1 MKANEVLEVLR
12 ISRITL
18 KRLRDK
24 GIIKAVRK
32 PNGHYEYDEKSV
44 YEYLLK
50 STGKQIERK
59 TIIYARVSTRKQ
71 KKDLENRIELCKQFC
86 ISNGWKIHGIYKD
99 VASALDFDNRK
110 DFNQLIQ
117 EIMQYKVERVVISFR
132 DRLTRT
138 GFNFFENLFKTF
150 GTQIVVI
157 NDYTNEKSDTEE
169 LMEEIFT
176 LLHSFPMKFYS
187 KRRTIKKCIENAIS

>member
-1 MKANEVLEVLR
+1 MKASEVLEVLR

-24 GIIKAVRK
+24 GVIKAVRK

-59 TIIYARVSTRKQ
+59 TVIYARVSTRKQ
-71 KKDLENRIELCKQFC
+71 KKDLENQIELCKQFC

-117 EIMQYKVERVVISFR
+117 EIMQYKVERIVISFK

-150 GTQIVVI
+150 GTQIIVI

-176 LLHSFPMKFYS
+176 LLHSFSIKFYS
-187 KRRTIKKCIENAIS
+187 KRRTIKKCIENAVS

>member
-1 MKANEVLEVLR
+1 MKASEVLEVLR

-59 TIIYARVSTRKQ
+59 TIIYARVSTKKQ
-71 KKDLENRIELCKQFC
+71 KKDLENQIELCKQFC

-99 VASALDFDNRK
+99 IASALDFDNRK

-117 EIMQYKVERVVISFR
+117 EIKQYKVERVIISFK

-176 LLHSFPMKFYS
+176 LLHSFSMKFHS

>member
-1 MKANEVLEVLR
+1 MKASEVLEVLR

-18 KRLRDK
+18 IREK
-24 GIIKAVRK
+24 GLIKAVRK

-59 TIIYARVSTRKQ
+59 TVIYARVST
-71 KKDLENRIELCKQFC
+71 
-86 ISNGWKIHGIYKD
+86 GAKII
-99 VASALDFDNRK
+99 
-110 DFNQLIQ
+110 
-117 EIMQYKVERVVISFR
+117 
-132 DRLTRT
+132 
-138 GFNFFENLFKTF
+138 
-150 GTQIVVI
+150 VI
-157 NDYTNEKSDTEE
+157 NDYTNEKSETEE

>member
-1 MKANEVLEVLR
+1 MKASKVLEVLR

-71 KKDLENRIELCKQFC
+71 KKDLENQIELCKQFC

-99 VASALDFDNRK
+99 IASALDFDNRK

-117 EIMQYKVERVVISFR
+117 EIMQYKVERVVISFK

-176 LLHSFPMKFYS
+176 LLHSFSMKFHS